1 MSSPPPPPADT
12 VEAVASGDGRGGGR
26 RGRANHGA
34 VTLAGGALQE
44 DHEIFSIPIVHALGD
59 TRKYKSTEH

>member
-1 MSSPPPPPADT
+1 MSSAASPTPQPADT

-34 VTLAGGALQE
+34 VTPAGGALQG
-44 DHEIFSIPIVHALGD
+44 DHEIFFILILMQFQSVN
-59 TRKYKSTEH
+59 S